1 MAGVLRLN
9 YPGVSFVGVGA
20 VKALGEQ
27 ARRLG
32 RRALVVTGRSAL
44 REAGVTQRL
53 ADLLGAAGVD
63 AVLFEEAPP
72 EPDVATVDAA
82 RRLLR
87 EEGCDL
93 VVEAGGG
100 SAMDSGKAVAALAG
114 EEAPTAE
121 FHSGRAIERPGLPHV
136 AIATTSGTGSEVTR
150 NSVLTNPET
159 HLKQSLR
166 GDGLMPSVSITDPE
180 LTLSCPPDVTAASG
194 MDALVQA
201 IESYFSVNAQPVTE
215 ALSLRAAGLIVRHL
229 PAAFEHGRNLEAREA
244 MAQGSYMAGLALGSA
259 RLGAV
264 HGLAH
269 PVGLCYGLAHGVV
282 CGVLMPAVL
291 ERNLPEAPEKY
302 DELRRALAGATGAS
316 GEPVRVLRAL
326 LDELDLPQS
335 LGPYPDAE
343 WVRRIV
349 DYAVGSGSSK
359 ANPTAVDEEYVLG
372 VLREVCLPG

>member
-1 MAGVLRLN
+1 MAGALRLN
-9 YPGVSFVGVGA
+9 FPGVSFVGVGA

-32 RRALVVTGRSAL
+32 RRALLVTGRSAL
-44 REAGVTQRL
+44 REAGTTERL
-53 ADLLGAAGVD
+53 VGLLEAGGVE
-63 AVLFEEAPP
+63 AVPFEEAPP
-72 EPDVATVDAA
+72 EPDVAAVDAA
-82 RRLLR
+82 RRLLHA
-87 EEGCDL
+87 EGCDL

-100 SAMDSGKAVAALAG
+100 SAMDTGKAVAALAG

-121 FHSGRAIERPGLPHV
+121 FHAGRAIERPGLPHV

-159 HLKQSLR
+159 RLKQSLR

-201 IESYFSVNAQPVTE
+201 VESYFSVNASAVTE
-215 ALSLRAAGLIVRHL
+215 ALSLRAAGLIARHL
-229 PAAFEHGRNLEAREA
+229 PAAFEHGRDLAARDA

-282 CGVLMPAVL
+282 CAVLMPAVL
-291 ERNLPEAPEKY
+291 ERNLPAAPAKY
-302 DELRRALAGATGAS
+302 DELRRVMG
-316 GEPVRVLRAL
+316 GEPVQVLGGL
-326 LDELDLPQS
+326 LDELDLPHT
-335 LGPYPDAE
+335 LGPYPDAAWE
-343 WVRRIV
+343 RRIV
-349 DYAVGSGSSK
+349 EYALGSGSSK
-359 ANPTAVDEEYVLG
+359 ANPAAVDEEFVLG
-372 VLREVCLPG
+372 VLREVCLAG

>member
-1 MAGVLRLN
+1 MAGTLRLN
-9 YPGVSFVGVGA
+9 FPGVSFVGVGA
-20 VKALGEQ
+20 AKVLGEQ

-44 REAGVTQRL
+44 REAGITER
-53 ADLLGAAGVD
+53 LLGLLDAAGVG
-63 AVLFEEAPP
+63 AVLFENVPP
-72 EPDVATVDAA
+72 EPDVASVDAG

-121 FHSGRAIERPGLPHV
+121 FHAGRAIERAGLPHIAV
-136 AIATTSGTGSEVTR
+136 ATTSGTGAEVTP
-150 NSVLTNPET
+150 NSVLTDPET
-159 HLKQSLR
+159 QLKQSLR
-166 GDGLMPSVSITDPE
+166 GEGLMPAVSITDPE

-201 IESYFSVNAQPVTE
+201 VESFFSVNAQPVTE
-215 ALSLRAAGLIVRHL
+215 ALSLRAVGLIVRHL
-229 PAAFEHGRNLEAREA
+229 PVAFEHGRDLAARDA

-282 CGVLMPAVL
+282 CAVLMPAVL
-291 ERNLPEAPEKY
+291 ERNLPAAPQKY
-302 DELRRALAGATGAS
+302 DELRAAMG
-316 GEPVRVLRAL
+316 GEPLQVFCGL
-326 LDELDLPQS
+326 LDELDLPHA
-335 LGPYPDAE
+335 LGPYPDAGWE
-343 WVRRIV
+343 RRIV
-349 DYAVGSGSSK
+349 EYAVGSGSSK
-359 ANPTAVDEEYVLG
+359 ANLAKVDEGYVLG
-372 VLREVCLPG
+372 VLREVCLPAGG